1 MRAPNYASPNNA
13 TKDLKTM
20 RSITSCRVL
29 STQTPAPRTLF
40 DYATTKFVR
49 PRVVRKVALLAAI
62 ACAVAFATSSPT
74 TPANAQETWVVGPN
88 ASLRAQLEDWA
99 DRAGWTLVWNE
110 PNYDVVLKSGVALSG
125 SFEEAI
131 TTLME
136 SSPVVTATTYRG
148 NKTVVITVKG
158 SSEK

>member
-1 MRAPNYASPNNA
+1 
-13 TKDLKTM
+13 M

-29 STQTPAPRTLF
+29 STKNSVASSTTRTPSS
-40 DYATTKFVR
+40 YATTKFVR
-49 PRVVRKVALLAAI
+49 KVVLLAAL

-88 ASLRAQLEDWA
+88 TPLRAQLEGWA

-110 PNYDVVLKSGVALSG
+110 PTYDVVLKSGVALSG